1 MPLSKSALAYR
12 NNPASAKKHAEYN
25 TKRNKSK
32 ERTAYRV
39 ELNRERRKRGIY
51 GKGGP
56 DMSHTESGKLVEEEP
71 SKNRGRNGARG
82 ESTKRKD
89 FVEGKGKKCGRGYIH
104 ATDKCTKGSGVRT
117 AAKIALGAG
126 LVAGT
131 IALSRGS
138 VHKTTPYVRGTPV
151 LTWSSPKALLSPA
164 TKPKIHK
171 VKAAPN
177 LKLHRELESKLKAR
191 FFRTMD
197 NYNDLVTR
205 RTYNVKHKYVLVE
218 FLDNNY
224 GVATTP
230 KGQIEFMAFAR
241 RDKSGKVYTKE
252 IVFTTEGS
260 YSPIKD
266 KVTAKDSMEVFSKV
280 ERMLQKAIES
290 DPSDLVLTTSPISPG
305 LNKIYTRYGFKE
317 HESGDYLITT
327 VGELKKRS
335 RRNDALRARKGKKC
349 GESFIPRNH
358 KCGADAPSSGITPK
372 KAVILGAGAALG
384 VVAALRARSLW
395 TPALSRLYAEARKA
409 NRPWDTYAKKL
420 KEDLR
425 DLDVRRFAKA
435 RNDLKKRIC
444 SRGDAR
450 LDAWSKCKFAI
461 GEASSFGRV
470 LKHPNQ
476 PIVFKVPK
484 ENYYVPVSNGKQMTG
499 TKQLHRRVAKMFDQE
514 AENLQLANRLKVD
527 SPRLEGYNPNTRTI
541 AMEFLQG
548 FDTYRSIRRKFPNLD
563 RAVEFQLF
571 ANLRKMHTNGLVHM
585 DLHPGNV
592 LVNPAT
598 KRISIIDFGTSER
611 SSNLAPFDFL
621 DLVHT
626 EVTTVTKL
634 TLPLSVK
641 QKGLILDSRDKYLPV
656 IKGAKAYYTTVP
668 DAQIPNNIEQF
679 YQDVG
684 TILLSS

>member
-56 DMSHTESGKLVEEEP
+56 DMSHTESGKLVEEKP
-71 SKNRGRNGARG
+71 SKNRGRNGAG
-82 ESTKRKD
+82 GKSTKK
-89 FVEGKGKKCGRGYIH
+89 
-104 ATDKCTKGSGVRT
+104 TDSLKSRSG
-117 AAKIALGAG
+117 
-126 LVAGT
+126 
-131 IALSRGS
+131 
-138 VHKTTPYVRGTPV
+138 
-151 LTWSSPKALLSPA
+151 
-164 TKPKIHK
+164 
-171 VKAAPN
+171 
-177 LKLHRELESKLKAR
+177 
-191 FFRTMD
+191 
-197 NYNDLVTR
+197 
-205 RTYNVKHKYVLVE
+205 
-218 FLDNNY
+218 
-224 GVATTP
+224 
-230 KGQIEFMAFAR
+230 
-241 RDKSGKVYTKE
+241 
-252 IVFTTEGS
+252 
-260 YSPIKD
+260 
-266 KVTAKDSMEVFSKV
+266 
-280 ERMLQKAIES
+280 
-290 DPSDLVLTTSPISPG
+290 
-305 LNKIYTRYGFKE
+305 
-317 HESGDYLITT
+317 
-327 VGELKKRS
+327 
-335 RRNDALRARKGKKC
+335 KGKKC

-450 LDAWSKCKFAI
+450 LDAWSECKFAI

-611 SSNLAPFDFL
+611 GSNLAPFDFL

-641 QKGLILDSRDKYLPV
+641 QKDLILDSRDKYLPV